1 VGGGVEDFVP
11 KPFFV
16 SDLVRQ
22 TKKIIDRLYLEKMQK
37 HASRPGVIQ
46 GRLEEMSVTELM
58 QSLEMGQKS
67 CRLSLRRGEERCEM
81 HFTAGQCKHAQL
93 GEPRAIPLCTT

>member
-1 VGGGVEDFVP
+1 
-11 KPFFV
+11 
-16 SDLVRQ
+16 
-22 TKKIIDRLYLEKMQK
+22 
-37 HASRPGVIQ
+37 
-46 GRLEEMSVTELM
+46 MSVTELM

-93 GEPRAIPLCTT
+93 GETEGDPPCTT